1 MLISDNRKSL
11 ASGNIGSRSWRQKKD
26 LLTHRKDLGLCLDS
40 VFVQTLITCFLG
52 NLCHSDSYIKPTTM
66 EIEEA
71 ALLQQLT
78 LTQVFY
84 ILSKTKMSVSGSQDQ
99 MAFLLVCRKTLPPD
113 CCYEYMKHVLVHTKL
128 ATVLEKY
135 LSAPF
140 LRSIYPPVNSAAR
153 RTLGA

>member
-1 MLISDNRKSL
+1 MVAEKRL
-11 ASGNIGSRSWRQKKD
+11 AYTSKGLN
-26 LLTHRKDLGLCLDS
+26 LCLDN

-84 ILSKTKMSVSGSQDQ
+84 TLSKIKMSVPGSQDQ
-99 MAFLLVCRKTLPPD
+99 MA
-113 CCYEYMKHVLVHTKL
+113 
-128 ATVLEKY
+128 
-135 LSAPF
+135 SF
-140 LRSIYPPVNSAAR
+140 LRLFCRMRNRSLVSEREFTRWVGRSI
-153 RTLGA
+153 LGL